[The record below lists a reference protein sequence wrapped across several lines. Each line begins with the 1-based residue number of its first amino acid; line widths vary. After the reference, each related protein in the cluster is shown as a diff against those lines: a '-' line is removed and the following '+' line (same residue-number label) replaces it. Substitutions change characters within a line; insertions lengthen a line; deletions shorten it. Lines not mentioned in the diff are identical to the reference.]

1 MTQPAANAR
10 SLRQPKTQESD
21 AQTAPGR
28 ASAPV
33 SADNPSA
40 RDQAR
45 FGNAA
50 VVRAQTAQADRSADR
65 GAPNRE
71 RDREGESDRE
81 GREREE
87 SPQTGEPRDDRTP
100 GAREA
105 GDGTDREGEQSTA
118 AAEATVEES
127 EEERRIRR
135 YAREL
140 NAPPPTPPPERLA
153 AILPPVPQ
161 PLIWEPVMALFV
173 PPRMPD
179 FNRLSR
185 AWQTNDP
192 VMEAEVRREAT
203 NSLKQRVAEI
213 RRHHDMAAYETNGA
227 LQSIASL
234 YGASRMRLQ
243 SEFLRSDYE
252 TDMIFNQSLL
262 QARGGAEA
270 ADRIILRNYM
280 LARRSLSGAAAMAKQ
295 GIQANKDN
303 SESQISDILAGLR
316 RGFVTPLTEARRLC
330 REQNRTSRRALQA
343 WKRGLNEQYPISGDL
358 ENRIENEAKQAVGPG
373 LADDALRQLRTNANS
388 VITRFTNN
396 ITAVRSD
403 IEARVAPS
411 LRNYTRTMVSEGNED
426 VDEAFNRAFGAL
438 KRQANQARQAIADN
452 HAQIVDQLAALR
464 SAERERLEMLMQQ
477 TLEAVHNEAGA
488 AADLVVS
495 TTEQAMPHYA
505 GAAEQL
511 TDSMTKAARNNA
523 ASLSNMAGSGAQQVG
538 ETVEHAHD
546 LQRSQLETSTTGI
559 ESSLNQRELEIR
571 TELMNISSSVSQ
583 NLQGA
588 AGSGE
593 ADMQSAAAAM
603 TEGLSALS
611 NGVTAAAAQWLRP
624 LSEAFSK
631 FLDETRAD
639 LERGKPAFLR
649 RVGTAKSDFLRYA
662 RAQGNPNRLFARDLL
677 RAATDAMTKARH
689 ARTNLGNSL
698 DAGIFDVID
707 ETGVGKALRG
717 LTALQGRWVQANWP
731 YSNSNWPSTIPK
743 GMPRVAYYEITGSRD
758 YSLDGH
764 LMFALGGSGG
774 SDYNAAKNYLAG
786 NTAKGARFEL
796 EASIHWYNDQESR
809 IENIQKSLTNKQLS
823 ELRGMTEYD
832 RNTRNRVR
840 GALDG
845 TDLNVFDALEQGD
858 HERAEAYR
866 MLDKLNNARNR
877 HEIDQT
883 NDILSQYSTDT
894 EWGGERV
901 KAADR
906 RARVQIALAEIR
918 GTSREELETQA
929 AEQNRQREAEA
940 REQAE
945 ARERRRQET
954 PVSPTEA
961 TSEEALQMCI
971 EPPAP
976 NSSESPDIEPHQ
988 LQSRLPDAEA
998 SSTPVEATSSEDRE
1012 GEERQRQ
1019 PSLAERWM
1027 QGTAPPP
1034 ASAADVAAN
1043 MLYQYATRDI
1053 EQVRSAGRGETY
1065 TVTLR
1070 MSERQRDLARALIFH
1085 GEGTPEAR
1093 AARLGVEVE
1102 RSGKPNIVNVDRALV
1117 DPRLNPDSLAA
1128 IDDPVARQRVIDNA
1142 QQDRERMLAIFARD
1156 YGGMEGGTSAEHT
1169 NVLVGQLET
1178 AFGSDTAGA
1187 ELAGLMVR
1195 DQYPSTATAAKA
1207 VEYAIEGAGT
1217 NNELYFRVTE
1227 RMNRDQFQEMR
1238 RKYNH
1243 NTGSELYDDLGLF
1256 GHGWFGDFSGD
1267 DRLRAER
1274 GTLGQPRNDRERA
1287 EVAAYAIQQ
1296 QRDEAGWLGGLLASG
1311 SMQEVMLDVEE
1322 ADLNAMI
1329 GGPIEFGPEAL
1340 PIWTTTANFDRDNN
1354 FVGDQAMFRATATS
1368 AQTAA
1373 RNYSAKIDQY
1383 ANFAATAI
1391 AVVGAVVAAVVTVL
1405 TGGAASPLLLASI
1418 AAITGL
1424 TAMGAQAAIKGG
1436 RYGWEQAVTDLGM
1449 TAVQALTAGVGQSL
1463 ALASRGGMAG
1473 LQAGMKTGLSMS
1485 AARELARGG
1494 LLGNMGRLSG
1504 NAFIDKVLIGMGT
1517 GALGSTGSAAIDE
1530 RTWAQGGAKG
1540 IENLFAASFRG
1551 MLSGGVTAG
1560 VTNAIEDVPLGRL
1573 SRLVGNNK
1581 NIGEAI
1587 GSSTNMLGRGLGK
1600 GVTSSVGAFAG
1611 RASELGFESARGTY
1625 QGDAGDIFLESAK
1638 AGGMSLLQSIGEG
1651 GAEARAQA
1659 LFNARY
1665 GGRPPIEAER
1675 AVIQEAEDAR
1685 SRAQR
1690 LEAEAEAAAPRS
1702 TRQSPGEEA
1711 APARATPDE
1720 MALPRARDT
1729 ELAEEGSAAP
1739 RRPAE
1744 AEAERRAAVDAETE
1758 ARRAREAEATDRD
1771 QDEEARIGL
1780 EQREGQRPFAD
1791 EAPVLDLEQT
1801 RKALAGLA
1809 EAPAESMPATPAK
1822 AGAAAAIEESAQM
1835 RLLPE
1840 SLDTTPVM
1848 LRDAA
1853 EGAIGRVSALAHAE
1867 ITTGGGSEL
1876 RVNMTRADGE
1886 EVRVRVEFGE
1896 TQGGDIASFRAADP
1910 GDDVQFVVTL
1920 SNRAPTEVHA
1930 RAIGHELAEIRLHGI
1945 EGAAAESDLL
1955 TTAVRPG
1962 DDARLSAHDVG
1973 RLAELEVLSAELAAA
1988 RTTTDDPFDPTVRRL
2003 EGEVDALARHLGLSH
2018 EAEDDRRLT
2027 SALAALS
2034 AESESASALAS
2045 ARERASTLAPARA
2058 IDPETTRLTAAD
2070 REELA
2075 KLDAKA
2081 EALERARETG
2091 DMDLRAKAQRE
2102 VEDLINSL
2110 GLNDSD
2116 EATGRRVDLALSGL
2130 ADDSPGTRALRLAR
2144 SQQTETGLNDALRPG
2159 HTPDAASVLSDRD
2172 RSRMAELTGAL
2183 RQLHE
2188 AEISQA
2194 ASAEIA
2200 RLRHIAQAKAAE
2212 MGLVFGDGAAS
2223 ARTRF
2228 LESSLSPEDAHLVPH
2243 LQEVRQSALSSALL
2257 QPRQGTLEDL
2267 PLIARQI
2274 AEARAMGDLEQ
2285 VARLTELAGFRLEHA
2300 GRFHADEA
2308 VQEGVRQA
2316 VDRIVGD
2323 NPDVRALADDALAR
2337 HGQRLTAEAIDNELE
2352 SVRVSI
2358 EEVRQQLAD
2367 AKRDTTQLAEGVVR
2381 RRGTKQYQED
2391 LDALILRQA
2400 KLESDA
2406 ATARRIAFRLP
2417 DTSEAAARAMS
2428 PDADTSR
2435 SAPLLR
2441 SDPDFAGNAERMR
2454 LVRQHYG
2461 DSPMY
2466 QSWERFKQMYMEQNP
2481 SIKVR
2486 SVRSNTQRDT
2496 DFAIDALELERLFS
2510 YWSQGRYVDA
2520 GAPRSRSLPDLT
2532 FIPAGKGNPVEFN
2545 DPATGARV
2553 RLSPSEEATL
2563 RTGETLTTNTA
2574 AKRRRD
2580 LMRERDILQAHLD
2593 LETDSAKRE
2602 QLSDG
2607 IKARAQQIIDLS
2619 EAMGEAAGLRFSDTL
2634 PGGRQAAEVG
2644 RGQGMTDVV
2653 HIDPD
2658 TGRVSVIE
2666 CKGGTSQLGSRLAE
2680 VEGRRVRAEQTTPE
2694 YLRSLAEEMAKPGQS
2709 EQSQRLGEAILHALD
2724 NDPPGIDSYVVRQ
2737 PFDNHG
2743 NPGAI
2748 EVTHYPVKSG
2758 G

>member
-10 SLRQPKTQESD
+10 SLRQPRTQESD

-153 AILPPVPQ
+153 AILPPAPQ

-203 NSLKQRVAEI
+203 NSLKQRVAGI

-252 TDMIFNQSLL
+252 TEMVFNQSLL

-280 LARRSLSGAAAMAKQ
+280 LARRSLSGAATTAKQ

-477 TLEAVHNEAGA
+477 TLEAVHSEASA

-505 GAAEQL
+505 GAARQL
-511 TDSMTKAARNNA
+511 TDSMTEAARNNA
-523 ASLSNMAGSGAQQVG
+523 ASLNNMAGSGARQVG
-538 ETVEHAHD
+538 ETVEHAHE
-546 LQRSQLETSTTGI
+546 LQRNQLETSTTGI

-571 TELMNISSSVSQ
+571 TELMNIASSVSQ

-593 ADMQSAAAAM
+593 ADTRSAAAAM

-662 RAQGNPNRLFARDLL
+662 RAQGNPNRLFARALL

-707 ETGVGKALRG
+707 ETGVGNALRG

-743 GMPRVAYYEITGSRD
+743 GMPRVAYYEVTGSRD

-786 NTAKGARFEL
+786 NTAEGARFEL

-809 IENIQKSLTNKQLS
+809 IENIQKSLTNAQLR
-823 ELRGMTEYD
+823 ELRGMDAYQ

-840 GALDG
+840 GALGG

-858 HERAEAYR
+858 HARAEAYR
-866 MLDKLNNARNR
+866 MLDKLNNARDR

-883 NDILSQYSTDT
+883 NDILSQYSTGT

-901 KAADR
+901 SAADR
-906 RARVQIALAEIR
+906 RARVSIALAEIR

-976 NSSESPDIEPHQ
+976 NSSESLDIEPHQ

-998 SSTPVEATSSEDRE
+998 TSTPVEATSSEDRE
-1012 GEERQRQ
+1012 GEERQPQ

-1034 ASAADVAAN
+1034 ASITVADVAAN

-1070 MSERQRDLARALIFH
+1070 MSDRQRDLARALIFH

-1142 QQDRERMLAIFARD
+1142 RQDRERMLAIFARD
-1156 YGGMEGGTSAEHT
+1156 YGGMEGGTSAEHI

-1243 NTGSELYDDLGLF
+1243 NTASELYDDLGLF

-1449 TAVQALTAGVGQSL
+1449 TAVQALTAGVGQGL

-1473 LQAGMKTGLSMS
+1473 LQAGMKAGLSMN

-1504 NAFIDKVLIGMGT
+1504 SAFIDKVLIGVGT
-1517 GALGSTGSAAIDE
+1517 GALGSTGSAALDE

-1540 IENLFAASFRG
+1540 IENLFAASMRG

-1560 VTNAIEDVPLGRL
+1560 VSNAIEDMPLGRL
-1573 SRLVGNNK
+1573 SRLVGDK
-1581 NIGEAI
+1581 TIGEAV

-1600 GVTSSVGAFAG
+1600 GLSSSVGAFAG

-1665 GGRPPIEAER
+1665 GGRPPIETER
-1675 AVIQEAEDAR
+1675 AVIHESEEAR
-1685 SRAQR
+1685 VRAQQHD
-1690 LEAEAEAAAPRS
+1690 AEAEAAAPRS
-1702 TRQSPGEEA
+1702 ARQPSADEA
-1711 APARATPDE
+1711 AHARAAPDE
-1720 MALPRARDT
+1720 MPSSRTRDS
-1729 ELAEEGSAAP
+1729 ELAEEGGVVP
-1739 RRPAE
+1739 RRSAE
-1744 AEAERRAAVDAETE
+1744 AETERRAPIDAEVE
-1758 ARRAREAEATDRD
+1758 SRRGDEAEAVRRDRC
-1771 QDEEARIGL
+1771 DETGL
-1780 EQREGQRPFAD
+1780 DKEQPQRPFVD

-1801 RKALAGLA
+1801 RKALAELA
-1809 EAPAESMPATPAK
+1809 EAPAEQAPTATAK

-1840 SLDTTPVM
+1840 SIDATPAM

-1853 EGAIGRVSALAHAE
+1853 DGAIGRVASLAHAE
-1867 ITTGGGSEL
+1867 ISTGGNAEL
-1876 RVNMTRADGE
+1876 RVSMTRADGG
-1886 EVRVRVEFGE
+1886 EVTVRVEFGE

-1910 GDDVQFVVTL
+1910 GDEVQFVVTL
-1920 SNRAPTEVHA
+1920 SNRAPEDVHA

-1955 TTAVRPG
+1955 TTTVRPG
-1962 DDARLSAHDVG
+1962 EDAKLSAHDVG
-1973 RLAELEVLSAELAAA
+1973 RLAELEVLSAELAATRA
-1988 RTTTDDPFDPTVRRL
+1988 ATDDPLAPTVLRL
-2003 EGEVDALARHLGLSH
+2003 EGEIDSLTRHLGLSH
-2018 EAEDDRRLT
+2018 GAEDDRRLT
-2027 SALAALS
+2027 SALAALPG
-2034 AESESASALAS
+2034 ESEAASALAS
-2045 ARERASTLAPARA
+2045 ARERAGVLAPARA
-2058 IDPETTRLTAAD
+2058 VDPETTRLTAAD
-2070 REELA
+2070 QERLA
-2075 KLDAKA
+2075 QLDAKA
-2081 EALERARETG
+2081 EALERAKESG
-2091 DMDLRAKAQRE
+2091 DMPARNKAQRE
-2102 VEDLINSL
+2102 LEDLIDTL
-2110 GLNDSD
+2110 GLSDND
-2116 EATGRRVDLALSGL
+2116 EATGMRAALALETM
-2130 ADDSPGTRALRLAR
+2130 AQDSPGARALRTVRQRQL
-2144 SQQTETGLNDALRPG
+2144 ETGLNDALRPG
-2159 HTPDAASVLSDRD
+2159 HTPDSASVLSDRD
-2172 RSRMAELTGAL
+2172 RSRVAELTGAL
-2183 RQLHE
+2183 RQLHD
-2188 AEISQA
+2188 AQA
-2194 ASAEIA
+2194 SSAAPTEIA
-2200 RLRHIAQAKAAE
+2200 RLRHLAQAKAAE
-2212 MGLVFGDGAAS
+2212 MGLVFGDDAAM

-2228 LESSLSPEDAHLVPH
+2228 LESSLSPKDADLIPRLH
-2243 LQEVRQSALSSALL
+2243 EVRESAQSSPLL

-2267 PLIARQI
+2267 PLIASQI
-2274 AEARAMGDLEQ
+2274 AEARAMGDLAQ

-2300 GRFHADEA
+2300 GWFHADEA
-2308 VQEGVRQA
+2308 VQESVRQA
-2316 VDRIVGD
+2316 VDRIVD
-2323 NPDVRALADDALAR
+2323 NNPDTRALADDALAR
-2337 HGQRLTAEAIDNELE
+2337 HGQRLAAEAIDNELD

-2358 EEVRQQLAD
+2358 EEVRQQIVE
-2367 AKRDTTQLAEGVVR
+2367 AKRNTTPVAEGVER
-2381 RRGTKQYQED
+2381 RQSTKQYLED
-2391 LDALILRQA
+2391 LEALIQRQA
-2400 KLESDA
+2400 KLESDS
-2406 ATARRIAFRLP
+2406 ATARRVAFRPP
-2417 DTSEAAARAMS
+2417 DTSEAAARAMP
-2428 PDADTSR
+2428 PDADTIR
-2435 SAPLLR
+2435 NAPLLR
-2441 SDPDFAGNAERMR
+2441 SDPDFAGNGERVR
-2454 LVRQHYG
+2454 RVRQRYG
-2461 DSPMY
+2461 DSPMF

-2481 SIKVR
+2481 SIRVR
-2486 SVRSNTQRDT
+2486 SVRSNTQRDS

-2520 GAPRSRSLPDLT
+2520 GAPLSRSLPDLS
-2532 FIPAGKGNPVEFN
+2532 FISAGKGNPVEFN
-2545 DPATGARV
+2545 DPETGARI
-2553 RLSPSEEATL
+2553 RLSPSDEATL
-2563 RTGETLTTNTA
+2563 KSGETLTPSAA

-2580 LMRERDILQAHLD
+2580 LMRERDILQAHHD

-2602 QLSDG
+2602 QLSAG
-2607 IKARAQQIIDLS
+2607 IKQRAQQIIDIS
-2619 EAMGEAAGLRFSDTL
+2619 EAMGEAAGLRFAATL
-2634 PGGRQAAEVG
+2634 PGGREAAEVG
-2644 RGQGMTDVV
+2644 RGPGVTDVV

-2666 CKGGTSQLGSRLAE
+2666 CKGGTSQLGSRIAE
-2680 VEGRRVRAEQTTPE
+2680 VDGRRVRAEQTTPE
-2694 YLRSLAEEMAKPGQS
+2694 YLRSLAEDMRKPGQS
-2709 EQSQRLGEAILHALD
+2709 EQSQRLGDAIIHALE
-2724 NDPPGIDSYVVRQ
+2724 NDPPGIDSFVVRQ

-2743 NPGAI
+2743 NPEPI
-2748 EVTHYPVKSG
+2748 DVTHYPVKSG
-2758 G
+2758 S